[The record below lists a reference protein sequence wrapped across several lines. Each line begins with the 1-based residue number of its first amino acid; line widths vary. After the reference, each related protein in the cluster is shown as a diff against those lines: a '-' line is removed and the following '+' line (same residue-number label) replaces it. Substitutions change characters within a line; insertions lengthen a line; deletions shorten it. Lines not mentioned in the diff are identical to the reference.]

1 MTAAPTTVLGRL
13 LELHGEDPTALAV
26 LDKRRGVWHPRTRA
40 EVLGRVAALAD
51 GFVTDGLAAGETLIL
66 VADDGLDWLVV
77 DLAAQAVGLRVC
89 ALPAAT
95 PERILAAALRATG
108 ATVAVASGYAAA
120 ERVLDVADAE
130 GIALRAVLDTQEL
143 KPGAIRDPR
152 HRALDELLTTEG
164 DVAGLA
170 ARVAALEPTDVAVL
184 AVGTAAERGGDPVRL
199 NHAALLRSA
208 RLAATAFDLGPK
220 DRVLAFRAMADPT
233 DRCTT
238 TYAAVVSGALLAIPE
253 SRAEVDAALYEIA
266 PTYVHVTRRW
276 MDDVTTSI
284 WARLESSSGLKGLLA
299 RGWTRRI
306 LAGRPLRGPLATLMA
321 RYPIV
326 EKLGLDR
333 ARNVLVSG
341 SALGALERDFAAALR
356 LPVRPGYA
364 LSEAGGVVTV
374 GDALTGEPGDC
385 GHPLP
390 GIDLELDPADGSLV
404 LRDEASGLRLDTG
417 DMARIED
424 GRLVLVGRRH
434 DPVGDTPEAA
444 AASLALEVA
453 LRDSIFVREAVVAE
467 RDGRTVVVVE
477 PSPEVLMRWASDAG
491 IDFATLR
498 GLVATPEAVAH
509 LRGILLEAGAPHG
522 LTGIDDVVVLSDPLE
537 EVPGVLTASDRV
549 RRDVLLAHA
558 LRPATAGRAG

>member
-13 LELHGEDPTALAV
+13 LALHAEEPAALAV
-26 LDKRRGVWHPRTRA
+26 LDKRRGVWHPRSRA
-40 EVLGRVAALAD
+40 DLLERVAALAEGIVAD
-51 GFVTDGLAAGETLIL
+51 GAVAGRALL
-66 VADDGLDWLVV
+66 LLADDGLDWLAV

-95 PERILAAALRATG
+95 PGRIVAAALRSTG
-108 ATVAVASGYAAA
+108 ADTVVASGYAAA

-130 GIALRAVLDTQEL
+130 GIAIRVVLDTHEL
-143 KPGAIRDPR
+143 KPGAVRDPR
-152 HRALDELLTTEG
+152 HRSLDELLASGATV
-164 DVAGLA
+164 DGLA
-170 ARVAALEPTDVAVL
+170 GRVAALRGTDVGVL
-184 AVGTAAERGGDPVRL
+184 AVGTAAERGGAPVELR
-199 NHAALLRSA
+199 HAAMLRSA
-208 RLAATAFDLGPK
+208 ELSAAAFRLGGK

-238 TYAAVVSGALLAIPE
+238 TYAALVSGALLAIPE
-253 SRAEVDAALYEIA
+253 SRAEVEAALYEIS

-276 MDDVTTSI
+276 IDDITTSI
-284 WARLESSSGLKGLLA
+284 WARLDSSTGLKGLLA

-306 LAGRPLRGPLATLMA
+306 LSGRPLRGPFGSLLA
-321 RYPIV
+321 RVPIV

-341 SALGALERDFAAALR
+341 SALGTLERDFVAALG

-374 GDALTGEPGDC
+374 GDALSGEPGDC

-390 GIDLELDPADGSLV
+390 GVDLELDPQDGSLL
-404 LRDEASGLRLDTG
+404 LRDEASDLRFDTG
-417 DMARIED
+417 DTARIED

-434 DPVGDTPEAA
+434 DPVGDSPAA
-444 AASLALEVA
+444 VAASLALEVA
-453 LRDSIFVREAVVAE
+453 LRGSIYVREAVVAE

-477 PSPEVLMRWASDAG
+477 PSAEVLMRWAADAG
-491 IDFATLR
+491 VTFATLR
-498 GLVATPEAVAH
+498 SLIATPEAVAH
-509 LRGILLEAGAPHG
+509 LRGLLLEAGAPHG
-522 LTGIDDVVVLSDPLE
+522 LTSIDDLVVLAEPLE
-537 EVPGVLTASDRV
+537 EIPGVLTASDRV

-558 LRPATAGRAG
+558 LDGAAVRA